1 MSTEVAYGV
10 VHCRVKEGELGCE
23 SLPLR
28 PVPFSW
34 FLLGFTATL
43 EMVGEETSTQGR
55 RVRAR
60 FGFRVRY
67 PWPPA
72 NVAVAATVT

>member
-1 MSTEVAYGV
+1 MAYGVV

-23 SLPLR
+23 SLTLR

-43 EMVGEETSTQGR
+43 GVCGGEQ
-55 RVRAR
+55 VRKEE
-60 FGFRVRY
+60 GFEGDLDLE
-67 PWPPA
+67 
-72 NVAVAATVT
+72 